1 MAERRRCLFE
11 CQPEQ
16 VVDLVTRFET
26 PSQRLH
32 QPVAGDL
39 ALALAVEVDVAA
51 KRAQQLAAKAGLLF
65 DLAQRGLLRRLTQ
78 AELAEPLSV

>member
-51 KRAQQLAAKAGLLF
+51 K
-65 DLAQRGLLRRLTQ
+65 
-78 AELAEPLSV
+78 